1 MGSMKGPRE
10 QQGLFSR
17 LPDDPEY
24 WKTFAKRIVDDGI
37 PVLRTFRRERREW
50 WTGIAR
56 FSTVLAVSASA
67 ATIAAL
73 FLMPTGNPAMTP
85 VQTADAYGLAPDDP
99 LAVTLVL
106 GEAPPSL
113 ETLMAV
119 RIAERDDE

>member
-1 MGSMKGPRE
+1 MGSMKGRRE

-37 PVLRTFRRERREW
+37 PVLRTFQRERREW

-56 FSTVLAVSASA
+56 FSTVLAVGASA

-73 FLMPTGNPAMTP
+73 FMMPTGNPPITP
-85 VQTADAYGLAPDDP
+85 VQTADAYGLAPNDP

-119 RIAERDDE
+119 RIAERDR

>member
-113 ETLMAV
+113 ETLLAV
-119 RIAERDDE
+119 RIAERDR